1 MVYQIFFIF
10 KKLMDFGLKARKNS
24 NDSNNNNERKYNVK
38 VLEISMGPFV
48 FVYLIQITYIN
59 LTYI

>member
-1 MVYQIFFIF
+1 
-10 KKLMDFGLKARKNS
+10 MDFGLKTRKNS